1 MPPWLAMKAPASV
14 WAALIAAGLGLGV
27 VSETWGGED
36 LDRAGRMLETMNRA
50 LRSLDYEGTLVHLQ
64 DNRLETLHLVHRID
78 GGRVQERLVSLSGP
92 IMAVTRESDRVTCVM
107 PDGHPISVKSQ
118 AGRNLLRTDWIDPAL
133 LADWYEFLI
142 EGAARIAGRDTDVLV
157 IKPRD
162 DLRYGYR
169 LHLDR
174 ASGLPLKSDL
184 LDHKGEPIEQLMF
197 TALVLDEAGDEDG
210 ERDPARARSGGAQAP
225 PEPTGDSASSR
236 RWRFEPR
243 PAGFEPIFHD
253 VMRAP
258 SGAEVEHFVFSDRLS
273 AYSVYIEPD
282 AAEGLDG
289 VTRIGAVHA
298 VGREIDGH
306 QVTVVGEVPS
316 ATVQAAVAGVRA
328 SEEADR

>member
-1 MPPWLAMKAPASV
+1 MKAPASV

-27 VSETWGGED
+27 GSETWGGED

-118 AGRNLLRTDWIDPAL
+118 AGRNLLRTDWIDPAQ
-133 LADWYEFLI
+133 LADWYEFRI

-174 ASGLPLKSDL
+174 VSGLPLKSDL
-184 LDHKGEPIEQLMF
+184 LDHAGEPIEQLMF
-197 TALVLDEAGDEDG
+197 TALVLDEAGGAAG
-210 ERDPARARSGGAQAP
+210 ERDPAREGAGGQQGP
-225 PEPTGDSASSR
+225 PALAGDSASS

-243 PAGFEPIFHD
+243 PAGFEPILHD

-273 AYSVYIEPD
+273 AYSIYIEPD

-298 VGREIDGH
+298 VGRKIAGH

-316 ATVQAAVAGVRA
+316 ATVQAAVAGVRP
-328 SEEADR
+328 SGEAGR

>member
-1 MPPWLAMKAPASV
+1 MKAPARV
-14 WAALIAAGLGLGV
+14 WAAVLAAVLGLG
-27 VSETWGGED
+27 SGSGTWGGED
-36 LDRAGRMLETMNRA
+36 TDRAGRMLETMNRA
-50 LRSLDYEGTLVHLQ
+50 LRSLDFEGTLVHLQ
-64 DNRLETLHLVHRID
+64 DNRLETLHLVHHVD

-92 IMAVTRESDRVTCVM
+92 IMAVARERDRVTCVM

-118 AGRNLLRTDWIDPAL
+118 AGGNLLRSDRIDPAL

-162 DLRYGYR
+162 ALRYGYR

-174 ASGLPLKSDL
+174 DSGLPLKSEL
-184 LDHKGEPIEQLMF
+184 LDHAGEPIEQLMF
-197 TALVLDEAGDEDG
+197 TALVLNEEGADEGESEEAAQERTG
-210 ERDPARARSGGAQAP
+210 ERAAP
-225 PEPTGDSASSR
+225 DGDLGSS

-243 PAGFEPIFHD
+243 PAGFEPILHD
-253 VMRAP
+253 VMRAA

-273 AYSVYIEPD
+273 AYSIYIEPD

-298 VGREIDGH
+298 AGRKVAGH
-306 QVTVVGEVPS
+306 QVTVVGEVPL
-316 ATVQAAVAGVRA
+316 ATVQAAVAGVRP
-328 SEEADR
+328 SEEASR